1 MATPTR
7 TCSHAPRASIS
18 TRPRRSSDFIPAV
31 TARSRCH
38 PPYPPHCRRY
48 TMRALRYVALAAL
61 LATAGTA
68 AAAPVTYKLDPG
80 HTMVLF
86 SWNHFGFSNPTANL
100 GQVDG
105 TLVYDEKDPSKAT
118 VEATLPLAGLD
129 TFVPKLDE
137 HLKSADFLDAAKFPT
152 VTFKST
158 KVTSAGKDKL
168 KVTGDLTVHGVTKPV
183 TLDVTVNRVGD
194 HPMLKAPAAG
204 FNATAL
210 IKRSDFGVGAYVPQV
225 SDEIKISITTEGL
238 EAAAYKEKFGG
249 K

>member
-1 MATPTR
+1 
-7 TCSHAPRASIS
+7 
-18 TRPRRSSDFIPAV
+18 
-31 TARSRCH
+31 
-38 PPYPPHCRRY
+38 
-48 TMRALRYVALAAL
+48 MRALRYVALAGL

-105 TLVYDEKDPSKAT
+105 TLVYDEAAPTKST

-137 HLKSADFLDAAKFPT
+137 HLKSKDFLDAATYPT

-168 KVTGDLTVHGVTKPV
+168 KVVGDLTVHGVTKSV
-183 TLDVTVNRVGD
+183 TLDVTVNKVGP
-194 HPMLKAPAAG
+194 HPMMKVQTAG
-204 FNATAL
+204 FDATAT
-210 IKRSDFGVGAYVPQV
+210 IKRSDFGVGAYVPNV
-225 SDEIKISITTEGL
+225 SDEIKIRITTE
-238 EAAAYKEKFGG
+238 AHDASATDKK
-249 K
+249 

>member
-1 MATPTR
+1 
-7 TCSHAPRASIS
+7 
-18 TRPRRSSDFIPAV
+18 
-31 TARSRCH
+31 
-38 PPYPPHCRRY
+38 
-48 TMRALRYVALAAL
+48 MRALRYVALAGL

-105 TLVYDEKDPSKAT
+105 TLVYDEAAPTKST

-168 KVTGDLTVHGVTKPV
+168 KVVGDLTVHGVTKPV
-183 TLDVTVNRVGD
+183 TLDVTVNKVGP
-194 HPMLKAPAAG
+194 HPMMKVQTAG
-204 FNATAL
+204 FDATAT
-210 IKRSDFGVGAYVPQV
+210 IKRSDFGVGAYVPNV
-225 SDEIKISITTEGL
+225 SDEIKIRITTEAHD
-238 EAAAYKEKFGG
+238 AAAADKK
-249 K
+249 

>member
-1 MATPTR
+1 
-7 TCSHAPRASIS
+7 
-18 TRPRRSSDFIPAV
+18 
-31 TARSRCH
+31 
-38 PPYPPHCRRY
+38 
-48 TMRALRYVALAAL
+48 MRALRYVALAGL

-105 TLVYDEKDPSKAT
+105 TLVYDEAAPTKST

-129 TFVPKLDE
+129 SFVPKLDE
-137 HLKSADFLDAAKFPT
+137 HLKSADFLDAAKYPT

-158 KVTSAGKDKL
+158 KVAAAGKGKL

-183 TLDVTVNRVGD
+183 TLDVTVNKVGP
-194 HPMLKAPAAG
+194 HPMMKVQTAG
-204 FNATAL
+204 FDATAT
-210 IKRSDFGVGAYVPQV
+210 IKRSDFGVGAYVPAV
-225 SDEIKISITTEGL
+225 SDEIKIRITTE
-238 EAAAYKEKFGG
+238 AHDASAEK